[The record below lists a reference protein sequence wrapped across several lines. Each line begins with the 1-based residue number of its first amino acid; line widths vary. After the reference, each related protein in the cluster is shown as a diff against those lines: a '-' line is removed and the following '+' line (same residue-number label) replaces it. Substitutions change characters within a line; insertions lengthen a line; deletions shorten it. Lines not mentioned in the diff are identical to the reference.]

1 MSEQQN
7 NLVEDAKAV
16 SDLIAKIGSGE
27 LSDAELKDAKK
38 ALKLIQQ
45 RAEKAIKELDN
56 RLPSLTSKEL
66 SIIKNQKFLLGEIVI
81 SQVFTETK
89 IAESALT
96 ESEREQFL
104 ALTLKLVQAQS
115 KQNQK
120 KILQDTDTLSGGLYL
135 HSEDE
140 RRKKLNRDA

>member
-7 NLVEDAKAV
+7 NLVEDAKSV

-120 KILQDTDTLSGGLYL
+120 KIFLDTDTLSGGLYL

>member
-66 SIIKNQKFLLGEIVI
+66 SIIKNQKF
-81 SQVFTETK
+81 FC
-89 IAESALT
+89 
-96 ESEREQFL
+96 
-104 ALTLKLVQAQS
+104 
-115 KQNQK
+115 
-120 KILQDTDTLSGGLYL
+120 
-135 HSEDE
+135 
-140 RRKKLNRDA
+140 

>member
-1 MSEQQN
+1 MSEQQS
-7 NLVEDAKAV
+7 NLVDDAKAV

-56 RLPSLTSKEL
+56 RLPTLTSKEL

-120 KILQDTDTLSGGLYL
+120 KIFLDTDTLSGGLYL

>member
-120 KILQDTDTLSGGLYL
+120 KIFHDTDTLSGGLYL

>member
-1 MSEQQN
+1 MSEQQS
-7 NLVEDAKAV
+7 NLVDDAKAV

-120 KILQDTDTLSGGLYL
+120 KIFLDTDTLSGGLYL

>member
-120 KILQDTDTLSGGLYL
+120 KIFLDTDTLSGGLYL

-140 RRKKLNRDA
+140 RRKKLGII

>member
-140 RRKKLNRDA
+140 RRKKLGII

>member
-1 MSEQQN
+1 MSEQQS
-7 NLVEDAKAV
+7 NLADDAKAV

-56 RLPSLTSKEL
+56 RLPTLTSKEL

-120 KILQDTDTLSGGLYL
+120 KIFLDTDTLSGGLYL

>member
-104 ALTLKLVQAQS
+104 SLTLKLVQAQS

-120 KILQDTDTLSGGLYL
+120 KIFQDTETLSGGLYL

>member
-120 KILQDTDTLSGGLYL
+120 KIFLDTDTLSGGLYL

>member
-120 KILQDTDTLSGGLYL
+120 KIFHDTDTLSGGLYL

-140 RRKKLNRDA
+140 RRKKLGII

>member
-120 KILQDTDTLSGGLYL
+120 KILQDTDTLRGGLYL
-135 HSEDE
+135 NSEDE
-140 RRKKLNRDA
+140 RRKKLGII